1 MEKICN
7 DSIYLNKIDSV
18 IYKKESVILPEYQ
31 MQNNLKYK
39 LWFDVRDYTQ
49 KILAIRF
56 KSIFKSHLKDSQTL
70 HSANWTLTPNL
81 HFSWTWFQVWR
92 RKRDKNTVFS
102 SLCLS
107 LNFSSSNESCNFC
120 QTVSKNLDTD
130 LWCLLKRQAVQY
142 RWRTGHTFMSHCCKF
157 FNKWGW
163 MGFFSLF
170 FKILKYF
177 ENFWSSLKIIWLT

>member
-18 IYKKESVILPEYQ
+18 IYKKESVILREYQ

-70 HSANWTLTPNL
+70 HSAN
-81 HFSWTWFQVWR
+81 
-92 RKRDKNTVFS
+92 
-102 SLCLS
+102 
-107 LNFSSSNESCNFC
+107 
-120 QTVSKNLDTD
+120 
-130 LWCLLKRQAVQY
+130 
-142 RWRTGHTFMSHCCKF
+142 
-157 FNKWGW
+157 
-163 MGFFSLF
+163 
-170 FKILKYF
+170 
-177 ENFWSSLKIIWLT
+177 